1 MTASTWS
8 AASPANSTDA
18 KARRAVEEYRRFAF
32 LCCVADQELTP
43 SLLVD
48 EFWHLHLLHTRDYWQ
63 HWCPKVLRR
72 PLHQGPTRG
81 RPADNARYRRQYAAT
96 LALYEQHLGTPPAT
110 AWPGTARAL
119 CGEREEPAYRPG
131 PSYRSTVAH
140 WPTAATL
147 GLAAITLVAV
157 LIVPAV

>member
-18 KARRAVEEYRRFAF
+18 EARRAVEEYRRFAF

-72 PLHQGPTRG
+72 PLHHGPTRG

-110 AWPGTARAL
+110 AWPGTRERFAANARIRRIDLA
-119 CGEREEPAYRPG
+119 RPIVLPRPTG
-131 PSYRSTVAH
+131 LPQRPWAWPPSRSS
-140 WPTAATL
+140 PC
-147 GLAAITLVAV
+147 
-157 LIVPAV
+157 